1 MHVQKRGST
10 NYLISLT
17 LLSRWPQVVDEI
29 LEDLELP
36 SLRSGGNWFTWPFK
50 VIDLTEIAT
59 LREERDAKR
68 LQESG

>member
-1 MHVQKRGST
+1 MSNVGP
-10 NYLISLT
+10 LIS
-17 LLSRWPQVVDEI
+17 SHYRWPQIVDEI

-36 SLRSGGNWFTWPFK
+36 SLRSGGNWLTWPFK

-68 LQESG
+68 LQRSS